1 MKLKTFLIM
10 SQILAIVVSISL
22 LGITNFY
29 YMYRNVKEEVH
40 YKNDMLARANAQHIS
55 EILEDAV
62 RLMLQIKDVYESNND
77 KEKDKVD
84 EFIAQIVA
92 REPFFE
98 SMEILNSQGN
108 VVKTI
113 PQNSDL
119 LDLNHS
125 RYEFFQKIKD

>member
-84 EFIAQIVA
+84 EWGCGRFLGPHPANP
-92 REPFFE
+92 R
-98 SMEILNSQGN
+98 
-108 VVKTI
+108 
-113 PQNSDL
+113 L
-119 LDLNHS
+119 L
-125 RYEFFQKIKD
+125 R